1 MQSIDI
7 ELVIDES
14 IRARDL
20 RRFIMNNINKQDKL
34 IRWSI
39 YEIFPL
45 SDNLN
50 KKKIKINAIVIN

>member
-1 MQSIDI
+1 MHSIDI
-7 ELVIDES
+7 ELIIDES

>member
-20 RRFIMNNINKQDKL
+20 RRFIMNNINNQDKL

-39 YEIFPL
+39 HEISHL
-45 SDNLN
+45 NNSLN
-50 KKKIKINAIVIN
+50 KKKIKINAILIN

>member
-1 MQSIDI
+1 MHSIDI
-7 ELVIDES
+7 ELIIDES

-39 YEIFPL
+39 HEISHL
-45 SDNLN
+45 NNSLN
-50 KKKIKINAIVIN
+50 KKKIKINAILIN

>member
-45 SDNLN
+45 SDSLN

>member
-39 YEIFPL
+39 HEISPL
-45 SDNLN
+45 TNSLN